1 MKKTS
6 ILLAML
12 FMGFVSQAQTR
23 LALYEEFTGENCP
36 PCAST
41 NPALDILLA
50 SATNSVKIN
59 PIKWQVAIPSAP
71 SATWSLYQT
80 NSAEINNRD
89 TYYNINSAPSG
100 KCDGQSQTVFGASSD
115 HPGNWTSTHITN
127 AANVATPFA
136 MTVTPTWDATFSTA
150 TVVVSIQSSA
160 TFTST
165 NLRLRLVLVEKKIN
179 FATAP
184 GSNGEKDFHWPV
196 RKSYPDIA
204 NGTTLPNSWTASQ
217 LQTYTLVCV
226 APSYIV
232 SKGEMSFVAYLQDDF
247 NKRIWQS
254 GRTGSP
260 PIPNEA
266 QAISANFAS
275 NVVCSSTI
283 APTVTIKN
291 NGVNAITAM
300 TVVPYMNAVAGT
312 SVTWA
317 GSLAVGASTTIQM
330 GSQNCING
338 NNTYSFTITD
348 VSGGDVV
355 TSNNGSSKVFFNNT
369 VYTANPPVEGFAN
382 ASWPYSNW
390 GIFNNNGAPHTWLRN
405 AVAGGF
411 MTSTESIRLFINWT
425 PNGGTH
431 DLYMPGANFT
441 GSLAPGLKFD
451 MAYTQL
457 AAGDNDRL
465 EVNVST
471 DCGVSWTTVW
481 SDQGN
486 SMATTPPNNTSLQT
500 PTLSSHWRAIVV
512 PMTTY
517 SNNAN
522 VLIRF
527 KATSDQGNSIWLDNI
542 NLMSNIFTNVASVN
556 KVSNEFGLYPN
567 PANNE
572 VNLTISTPNAHSADV
587 KIINALGQV
596 VVAKNVSLNVGYN
609 NIQIDT
615 KELATGIYYV
625 SYDSGNGTST
635 KKLTIT
641 K

>member
-41 NPALDILLA
+41 NPALDILLS

-80 NSAEINNRD
+80 NLAEINNRD
-89 TYYNINSAPSG
+89 AYYSINSAPSG

-136 MTVTPTWDATFSTA
+136 ITMTPTWDATFSTA
-150 TVVVSIQSSA
+150 TVVIDVQSSA
-160 TFTST
+160 IFNAT
-165 NLRLRLVLVEKKIN
+165 NLRLRLVLVEKAIN
-179 FATAP
+179 FPTAP

-204 NGTTLPNSWTASQ
+204 NGTALPNSWVASQ
-217 LQTYTLVCV
+217 LQSYTIVCV

-232 SKGEMSFVAYLQDDF
+232 SKGQMSFVAYIQDEG
-247 NKRIWQS
+247 NKRVYQS
-254 GRTGSP
+254 ARTATP

-266 QAISANFAS
+266 QAISANFVS

-283 APTVTIKN
+283 APTVTLKN

-300 TVVPYMNAVAGT
+300 TVMPYMNSVAGT
-312 SVTWA
+312 QVVWT
-317 GSLAVGASTTIQM
+317 GNLAVGASTTIQM
-330 GSQNCING
+330 GAENCING

-355 TSNNGSSKVFFNNT
+355 TSNNGNSKVFFNNT
-369 VYTANPPVEGFAN
+369 VYASNPANEGFTN

-390 GIFNNNGAPHTWLRN
+390 GIFNNNGAPHTWLR
-405 AVAGGF
+405 ATTAGGF
-411 MTSTESIRLFINWT
+411 MTSSESIRLFINWT
-425 PNGGTH
+425 PAGGTH
-431 DLYMPGANFT
+431 DMYLPGVNFT
-441 GSLAPGLKFD
+441 GTVFPTIKFD
-451 MAYTQL
+451 MAYTQV
-457 AAGDNDRL
+457 AAADNDRL

-471 DCGVSWTTVW
+471 DCGQNWSTVW
-481 SDQGN
+481 SNQG
-486 SMATTPPNNTSLQT
+486 SAMATTPPNASTLNTPSVST
-500 PTLSSHWRAIVV
+500 NWSVVTV
-512 PMTTY
+512 PMYTY
-517 SNNAN
+517 SNNPS

-542 NLMSNIFTNVASVN
+542 NMFNTNVGVATVDKVAS
-556 KVSNEFGLYPN
+556 EFGLFPN

-572 VNLTISTPNAHSADV
+572 VNLTISTPNAQSADV

-596 VVAKNVSLNVGYN
+596 VIAKNVSLNVGYN

-615 KELATGIYYV
+615 KELASGIYYV
-625 SYDSGNGTST
+625 SFDSGNGIST

>member
-12 FMGFVSQAQTR
+12 FMGFASQAQTR

-41 NPALDILLA
+41 NPGLDAILS

-80 NSAEINNRD
+80 NITEINNRD
-89 TYYNINSAPSG
+89 TYYNISSAPNG
-100 KCDGQSQTVFGASSD
+100 RCDGQSQTVFGASSD
-115 HPGNWTSTHITN
+115 HPANWSSTHITN

-136 MTVTPTWDATFSTA
+136 ITMTPTWDATFSTA
-150 TVVVSIQSSA
+150 TVVIDIQSSA
-160 TFTST
+160 TFTAT
-165 NLRLRLVLVEKKIN
+165 NLRLRLVLVEKNIN
-179 FATAP
+179 FPTAP
-184 GSNGEKDFHWPV
+184 GTNGEKDFHWPV

-204 NGTTLPNSWTASQ
+204 NGTALPNSWTASQ
-217 LQTYTLVCV
+217 LQSYTIVCV

-232 SKGEMSFVAYLQDDF
+232 SKGEMSFVAYLQDDA
-247 NKRIWQS
+247 NKKIWQS
-254 GRTGSP
+254 SRTTTP

-266 QAISANFAS
+266 QAISANVN
-275 NVVCSSTI
+275 NVSCATSIT
-283 APTVTIKN
+283 PTVTVKN
-291 NGVNAITAM
+291 NGINAITAM
-300 TVVPYMNAVAGT
+300 TIMPNMNSVNGTPVVWTGN
-312 SVTWA
+312 
-317 GSLAVGASTTIQM
+317 LAVGATTNIVM
-330 GSQNCING
+330 GSENTING
-338 NNTYSFTITD
+338 NNTYSYTITD

-355 TSNNGSSKVFFNNT
+355 TSNNGTSKKFFNNT
-369 VYTANPPVEGFAN
+369 VYTANPPVEGFTN
-382 ASWPYSNW
+382 ASWPYANW

-425 PNGGTH
+425 PVGGTH
-431 DLYMPGANFT
+431 DLYMPGVSFT
-441 GSLAPGLKFD
+441 GSVAPGLKFD
-451 MAYTQL
+451 LSYCQL
-457 AAGDNDRL
+457 ATGDNDRL

-471 DCGVSWTTVW
+471 DCGQSWTTAW
-481 SDQGN
+481 INQGN
-486 SMATTPPNNTSLQT
+486 SMATAPPNNQVLNTPSVAAQWSLVT
-500 PTLSSHWRAIVV
+500 V
-512 PMTTY
+512 PLTTY
-517 SNNAN
+517 SNAAS

-542 NLMSNIFTNVASVN
+542 NL
-556 KVSNEFGLYPN
+556 VSNVTAGVAEAKKTETEFGVFPN
-567 PANNE
+567 PASNE
-572 VNLTISTPNAHSADV
+572 VNLTVNAPSSQSADV

-596 VVAKNVSLNVGYN
+596 VIAKNVSLNAGYN
-609 NIQIDT
+609 TIQIDT
-615 KELATGIYYV
+615 KELASGIYYV
-625 SYDSGNGTST
+625 SCGNAT